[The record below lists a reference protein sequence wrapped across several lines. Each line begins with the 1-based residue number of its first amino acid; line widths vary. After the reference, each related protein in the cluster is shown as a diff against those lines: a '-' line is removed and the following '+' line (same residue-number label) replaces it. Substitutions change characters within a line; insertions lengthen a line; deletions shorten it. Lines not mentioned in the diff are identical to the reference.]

1 MKITQVEAVLVGAP
15 TPGCG
20 LLSNRN
26 YFYILLHTDEGLTGL
41 GEATLESHDESVLGS
56 LRDLEDLIIG
66 QDPRQVGKLMQ
77 TLIRQRFWKG
87 GVVKASAVS
96 GVELACWDLIGKAAG
111 KPVCELLG
119 GAVRDRVR
127 VYANGWTGG
136 ATDPAIIR
144 EKAAAAHTPIPAAG
158 RNSFSLIF
166 SCPKT
171 RSAIYSASSV
181 GRLVYSSVRL
191 PPSMNA
197 HVIAR

>member
-127 VYANGWTGG
+127 VYANGWTGSSKN
-136 ATDPAIIR
+136 IR
-144 EKAAAAHTPIPAAG
+144 
-158 RNSFSLIF
+158 FS
-166 SCPKT
+166 SSSACPT
-171 RSAIYSASSV
+171 W
-181 GRLVYSSVRL
+181 
-191 PPSMNA
+191 
-197 HVIAR
+197 IARRES